1 MIGGQRMQHSYN
13 FDVLLVHP
21 SLLQQGSDLTTDAR
35 WAADESPE
43 ACAALSTRTREAVE
57 RLKKALPDLQPLPV
71 EAEEVPDLLGRVQ
84 DPEVSI
90 RRLHRFARL
99 VGTWECGSVLIGAY
113 DNSVEVSLAVDA
125 ARLSSNNL
133 IESLARL
140 LTGLESATHFNF
152 LDQEGRRTL
161 EPASAAALLLERN
174 NKGLLALQRATR
186 RSRRLQALAAP
197 SAILMTIV
205 VAILAFLIIR
215 GAVEHGSLVLH
226 TDPAREAVFVTTT
239 LTPPAL
245 GFSLLPRYTLEGH
258 ILDTGE
264 RGRLAVSRDVY
275 IRAAPGARHTVLRT
289 SDPTTPWVL
298 RATFNS
304 DEAVMR
310 VGNGGVAWFALV
322 ALLPVALWG
331 VLVLYPWVRVRGEGR
346 ALMKEQMT
354 RNLLSIAK
362 LTLLLGVVALIKRLA

>member
-13 FDVLLVHP
+13 FDLVLVHP
-21 SLLQQGSDLTTDAR
+21 RLLQQGSDLTTDAR

-43 ACAALSTRTREAVE
+43 ACTALSTRSQETIE
-57 RLKKALPDLQPLPV
+57 RLKKAFPDLQPLPV

-99 VGTWECGSVLIGAY
+99 VGTWECGRVLIGAY
-113 DNSVEVSLAVDA
+113 DNSIEVSLAVDA
-125 ARLSSNNL
+125 VRLSSDNL
-133 IESLARL
+133 TESLARL
-140 LTGLESATHFNF
+140 LTCLESATHFNF

-174 NKGLLALQRATR
+174 NKGLSALQRATR
-186 RSRRLQALAAP
+186 QSRRLQALAAP
-197 SAILMTIV
+197 SATLMTIV
-205 VAILAFLIIR
+205 VAMLAFLIIR
-215 GAVEHGSLVLH
+215 GAVEHGSLVLR
-226 TDPAREAVFVTTT
+226 TDPAREAVFVTTIR
-239 LTPPAL
+239 TPRAS
-245 GFSLLPRYTLEGH
+245 GFSLSPSYTLEGR

-264 RGRLAVSRDVY
+264 HARLLVSRDVY
-275 IRAAPGARHTVLRT
+275 IRAAPGARHTVLHT
-289 SDPTTPWVL
+289 SDPATPWVL
-298 RATFNS
+298 RATFNP
-304 DEAVMR
+304 DEAVLR
-310 VGNGGVAWFALV
+310 VGDGGVAWFVLG
-322 ALLPVALWG
+322 ALLPVALWV

>member
-21 SLLQQGSDLTTDAR
+21 RLLQQGSDMTADAR

-43 ACAALSTRTREAVE
+43 ACVVLSTRARETVE
-57 RLKKALPDLQPLPV
+57 RLRKALPDLQPLPV
-71 EAEEVPDLLGRVQ
+71 EAEEVPDLLGAVQ

-99 VGTWECGSVLIGAY
+99 VGTWECGCVLIGTY
-113 DNSVEVSLAVDA
+113 DNSIEVSLAVDPE
-125 ARLSSNNL
+125 RLNSGDPN
-133 IESLARL
+133 EPLARL
-140 LTGLESATHFNF
+140 LTCLESATHFNF
-152 LDQEGRRTL
+152 LDQDGRRTL
-161 EPASAAALLLERN
+161 EPALAATLLLERH

-197 SAILMTIV
+197 SAILVTIM
-205 VAILAFLIIR
+205 VATLVFLIVR
-215 GAVEHGSLVLH
+215 GAAAHGSLVLR
-226 TDPAREAVFVTTT
+226 TDPTREAVFVTTT
-239 LTPPAL
+239 LTPAAL
-245 GFSLLPRYTLEGH
+245 GFSLSPSYTLEGH
-258 ILDTGE
+258 ILETGE
-264 RGRLAVSRDVY
+264 RARLPVSRDVY
-275 IRAAPGARHTVLRT
+275 IRAAPGARHTVLHT

-298 RATFNS
+298 RATFDP
-304 DEAVMR
+304 DEAVLR
-310 VGNGGVAWFALV
+310 VGDDGVAWFALV

>member
-1 MIGGQRMQHSYN
+1 MQHSYN
-13 FDVLLVHP
+13 FDLVLVHP
-21 SLLQQGSDLTTDAR
+21 RLLQQGSDMTTDAR

-43 ACAALSTRTREAVE
+43 ACAALSTRARETIE
-57 RLKKALPDLQPLPV
+57 RLKKALPDLQPVQV

-99 VGTWECGSVLIGAY
+99 VGTWECGRVLIGAY
-113 DNSVEVSLAVDA
+113 DNSIEVSLAVDA
-125 ARLSSNNL
+125 ERLSSDNL

-197 SAILMTIV
+197 SAILVTIV

-215 GAVEHGSLVLH
+215 GAVEHGSLVLRI
-226 TDPAREAVFVTTT
+226 DPAREAVFVTTA
-239 LTPPAL
+239 LTPPAS
-245 GFSLLPRYTLEGH
+245 GFSLSPGYTLEGH

-264 RGRLAVSRDVY
+264 RGRLPVSRDVY
-275 IRAAPGARHTVLRT
+275 IRAAPGARHTVLHT
-289 SDPTTPWVL
+289 SDPATPWVL
-298 RATFNS
+298 KATFNS

-346 ALMKEQMT
+346 ALMKEQMIQ
-354 RNLLSIAK
+354 NLLSIAK

>member
-140 LTGLESATHFNF
+140 LTCLESATHFNF

-174 NKGLLALQRATR
+174 NKGLLALQRARR

-205 VAILAFLIIR
+205 VATLAFLIIR
-215 GAVEHGSLVLH
+215 GAVEHGSLVLR

-239 LTPPAL
+239 LTPPAS
-245 GFSLLPRYTLEGH
+245 GFSLSPSYRLEGH
-258 ILDTGE
+258 TLDTGE
-264 RGRLAVSRDVY
+264 HARLLVSRDVY
-275 IRAAPGARHTVLRT
+275 IRAAPGARHTVLHT
-289 SDPTTPWVL
+289 SDPATPWVL
-298 RATFNS
+298 RATFNP
-304 DEAVMR
+304 DEAVLR
-310 VGNGGVAWFALV
+310 VGDGGVAWFALG

-331 VLVLYPWVRVRGEGR
+331 VLVLYPWVRVRGKGR

>member
-13 FDVLLVHP
+13 FDLVLVHP
-21 SLLQQGSDLTTDAR
+21 RLLQQGSDLTTDAR

-43 ACAALSTRTREAVE
+43 ACTALSTRSQETIE
-57 RLKKALPDLQPLPV
+57 RLKKAFPDLQPLPV

-99 VGTWECGSVLIGAY
+99 VGTWECGRVLIGAY
-113 DNSVEVSLAVDA
+113 DNSIEVSLAVDA
-125 ARLSSNNL
+125 VRLSSDNL
-133 IESLARL
+133 TESLARL
-140 LTGLESATHFNF
+140 LTCLESATHFNF

-174 NKGLLALQRATR
+174 NKGLSALQRATR
-186 RSRRLQALAAP
+186 QSRRLQALAAP
-197 SAILMTIV
+197 SATLMTIV
-205 VAILAFLIIR
+205 VAMLAFLIIR
-215 GAVEHGSLVLH
+215 GAVEHGSLVLR
-226 TDPAREAVFVTTT
+226 TDPAREAVFVTTI
-239 LTPPAL
+239 LTPPAS
-245 GFSLLPRYTLEGH
+245 GFSLSPSYTLEGR

-264 RGRLAVSRDVY
+264 HARLLVSRDVY
-275 IRAAPGARHTVLRT
+275 IRAAPGARHTVLHT
-289 SDPTTPWVL
+289 SDPATPWVL
-298 RATFNS
+298 RATFNP
-304 DEAVMR
+304 DEAVLR
-310 VGNGGVAWFALV
+310 VGDGGVAWFVLG
-322 ALLPVALWG
+322 ALLPVALWV